1 MGRALLFIGQVED
14 CNGELGG
21 DGVLDECGVC
31 DNDPGNDGFLD
42 ECGTCDSDPTND
54 CEQDCEGTWG
64 GDVTDCGNTTV
75 WLSCDE
81 NFEEIRWGLFDEDF
95 MFVTDGQGAA
105 SEADEYI
112 ALDFD
117 LAPGTYN
124 FGIFDAG
131 DNGGCEVEVR
141 VFGDFAA
148 GESTDGYTGRSLLEF
163 VVPEPPLGTIVDLV
177 VESPQFSTLEA
188 AVVAAGLADD
198 LSAEGPFTVFAPT
211 DDAFAALP
219 EGTLDTLLADPTGDL
234 ANILLHHVHSGNVDA
249 EAVLAG
255 LADSD
260 SLAVPT
266 LLGTE
271 LTITN
276 GPDGLMIDNAMITVT
291 DIFADNGVIH
301 QIDAVLLPP
310 EPEPE
315 CVDLVVET
323 PLPDDADTQDVTLRL
338 DCWDAETGSPAT
350 GAYTDQYNNYEW
362 QEFSVIAME
371 EIDLAQDPDYEWADY
386 KLVATMGD
394 DSRRIIFFTD
404 PAAESG
410 QLRML
415 GFNNDFSQFYFDTGI
430 RTWGD
435 SSSDEGGE

>member
-1 MGRALLFIGQVED
+1 MATVVWQVFNVGSQDAVELPFDSGSEVNYCFVIGQVED
-14 CNGELGG
+14 CNGVLGG

-64 GDVTDCGNTTV
+64 GDVTECGNTTV

-234 ANILLHHVHSGNVDA
+234 
-249 EAVLAG
+249 
-255 LADSD
+255 
-260 SLAVPT
+260 PT
-266 LLGTE
+266 SSCTTCTQEMLTQRRYLLGSPIATPW
-271 LTITN
+271 LYQ
-276 GPDGLMIDNAMITVT
+276 
-291 DIFADNGVIH
+291 H
-301 QIDAVLLPP
+301 SWVL
-310 EPEPE
+310 
-315 CVDLVVET
+315 
-323 PLPDDADTQDVTLRL
+323 
-338 DCWDAETGSPAT
+338 S
-350 GAYTDQYNNYEW
+350 
-362 QEFSVIAME
+362 
-371 EIDLAQDPDYEWADY
+371 
-386 KLVATMGD
+386 
-394 DSRRIIFFTD
+394 
-404 PAAESG
+404 
-410 QLRML
+410 
-415 GFNNDFSQFYFDTGI
+415 
-430 RTWGD
+430 
-435 SSSDEGGE
+435 